1 MFVGERMT
9 RHPLT
14 IAPDVNIQDALL
26 RMNKDRVR
34 RYPVVDKRGKLVGIV
49 SHSDL
54 MNASP
59 SDATTLSVWEANY
72 LLSKIQVKDVMTKEL
87 ITVGEDTLIEEAA
100 RIMATNKIGGLPVV
114 TGGKLVGI
122 ITETDVFNIFLE
134 MLGGRTTGVRLTVD
148 LPDTPGEIHKLTGAI
163 TTVQGNIVGMGVIRG
178 EVDTRHIT
186 IKVAGVDRET
196 LRKVVEPVVLKLVDI
211 RNE

>member
-1 MFVGERMT
+1 MT

-14 IAPDVNIQDALL
+14 IAPDVNIQDALI

-34 RYPVVDKRGKLVGIV
+34 RYPVVDNKGRLVGIV

-59 SDATTLSVWEANY
+59 SDATSLSVWEVNY
-72 LLSKIQVKDVMTKEL
+72 LLSKIQVKDVMTKEI
-87 ITVGEDTLIEEAA
+87 ITVTEDMPIEEAA
-100 RIMATNKIGGLPVV
+100 RIMANNKIGGLPVV
-114 TGGKLVGI
+114 ADGKLVGI
-122 ITETDVFNIFLE
+122 ITETDLFNIFLE

-148 LPDTPGEIHKLTGAI
+148 LADTPGEIHKLTGAI
-163 TTVQGNIVGMGVIRG
+163 TELRGNIVGMGVIRG

-186 IKVAGVDRET
+186 IKVTGVDLEA
-196 LRKVVEPVVLKLVDI
+196 LRQAVKPLVIRLVDI
-211 RNE
+211 RIE